1 MAGHGNEGC
10 LFSMGLGLREVYPE
24 FLISLL
30 CLALFYCYYRFFF
43 GTPTTVVPVNW
54 PLAGMFP
61 GLLANFHRLHDWGN
75 ELLRETGC
83 TFSFRGPWFLDL
95 NYIVTCDPANLQH
108 IFNVNFQNYPKGDEF
123 ANIFDILGDG
133 IFISDGERWRRQRAK
148 AHALVGQRSFRSF
161 VAAASRDKVEK
172 GLLPLLDEVARRGSA
187 VDLQDVFLRLTF
199 DMTAYLVFGVDPCC
213 LSIDFPT
220 VPFARAMDD
229 AMEAVLLRYTVPP
242 AWWKWKRRHRVGE
255 SERKMAAAWR
265 EIDRFIAE
273 CVAEKRKNSD
283 RTQTSTDLLSSYM
296 NDVDDDQ
303 QGAEID
309 HKFLR
314 DTAVNYMLAGRDT
327 TGAALSWFFWS
338 LSKNP
343 TAEDKILEELK
354 TILKERPSSGRPAVF
369 EAEELGKMVYLHAAL
384 LEALRLFPPVPIEQK
399 EAVGPDVLPSGQKVE
414 RGAKILVSLLAIGR
428 MDGVWGEDC
437 GEFRPERWISEK
449 GRLRHEPSYKFMSF
463 NSGPRTC
470 LGKEVAFT
478 QMKAAAAAVV
488 YRFRLEAVEGHPV
501 EPKLSIILHM
511 KNGFKVRIKR
521 RCASP

>member
-1 MAGHGNEGC
+1 MAGGNDGC
-10 LFSMGLGLREVYPE
+10 WFFMALLQVYPE
-24 FLISLL
+24 FLISLF

-43 GTPTTVVPVNW
+43 GTPSTVPMNW

-61 GLLANFHRLHDWGN
+61 GLLVNFHRLDNWGK
-75 ELLRETGC
+75 EILRETGC

-108 IFNVNFQNYPKGDEF
+108 IFNTNFHNYPKGDEF
-123 ANIFDILGDG
+123 ADIFDILGDG

-148 AHALVGQRSFRSF
+148 AHALLGQRSFRSF

-172 GLLPLLDEVARRGSA
+172 GLLPLLDEVARRGAA

-220 VPFARAMDD
+220 IPFARAIDD
-229 AMEAVLLRYTVPP
+229 AMETVLLRYTVPP
-242 AWWKWKRRHRVGE
+242 AWWKWMRRHRVGAA
-255 SERKMAAAWR
+255 ERKMATAWK

-273 CVAEKRKNSD
+273 CVAEKRKNSNQ
-283 RTQTSTDLLSSYM
+283 TQASTDLLSSYM
-296 NDVDDDQ
+296 NDDDQ
-303 QGAEID
+303 QGTEID

-343 TAEDKILEELK
+343 TAEEKILEELK
-354 TILKERPSSGRPAVF
+354 TILAERSSSSSGSAVF
-369 EAEELGKMVYLHAAL
+369 EEEELGKMVYLHASL
-384 LEALRLFPPVPIEQK
+384 LEALRLFPPVPINQK

-414 RGAKILVSLLAIGR
+414 RGAKILVLLYAIGR

-437 GEFRPERWISEK
+437 GKFRPERWISEK
-449 GRLRHEPSYKFMSF
+449 GRLRHEPSYKFVPF
-463 NSGPRTC
+463 NSGPRAC
-470 LGKEVAFT
+470 LGKEVVFT

-511 KNGFKVRIKR
+511 KNGFKVRIMR